1 MREPRCPAHH
11 VEFPTHAKIS
21 LSDHPEPGPEAVIG
35 RKFDK
40 FRFDKFR
47 GSRLRW
53 ESRAGLTVRKH
64 RGTRSIAPNLTAVLK
79 IARDHVEAMIAHAR
93 EDHPDEACGVIVGPE
108 GSDIPTRL
116 VRMINADRSPTFF
129 RFEPEEQFALYKQL
143 STSGEEIVVVYHSH
157 TATEAYP
164 SRTDISLASEPQA
177 HYVIVSTAESGA
189 ADGPVSVRSF
199 RIVEGAV
206 TEEEIDVTE

>member
-1 MREPRCPAHH
+1 MQR
-11 VEFPTHAKIS
+11 
-21 LSDHPEPGPEAVIG
+21 LSRV
-35 RKFDK
+35 
-40 FRFDKFR
+40 
-47 GSRLRW
+47 
-53 ESRAGLTVRKH
+53 
-64 RGTRSIAPNLTAVLK
+64 IAPNVTAVLK
-79 IARDHVEAMIAHAR
+79 ISREHVDAMIAHAR

-108 GSDIPTRL
+108 GSDVPTRL

-143 STSGEEIVVVYHSH
+143 SASGEEIVVVYHSH

-189 ADGPVSVRSF
+189 SDDPVSVRSF
-199 RIVEGAV
+199 RIADDAV
-206 TEEEIDVTE
+206 AEEEIDVTE

>member
-1 MREPRCPAHH
+1 MHALKGNPAPS
-11 VEFPTHAKIS
+11 V
-21 LSDHPEPGPEAVIG
+21 
-35 RKFDK
+35 
-40 FRFDKFR
+40 
-47 GSRLRW
+47 
-53 ESRAGLTVRKH
+53 
-64 RGTRSIAPNLTAVLK
+64 TAVLK
-79 IARDHVEAMIAHAR
+79 IAREHVDAMVAHAR
-93 EDHPDEACGVIVGPE
+93 EDHPDEACGVIVGAE
-108 GSDIPTRL
+108 GSDMPTRL
-116 VRMINADRSPTFF
+116 IRMINADRSPTFF

-189 ADGPVSVRSF
+189 SDGPVSVRSF
-199 RIVEGAV
+199 RIADDAV